1 MQTAVI
7 VTFWVTVYVIILGLP
22 RNAVGEMMPV
32 LLATKIAM
40 PVSMKG
46 IVKSATCFPL
56 GVDCQRKE
64 NVDEGNR
71 CSANNK
77 PATAPNV
84 L

>member
-1 MQTAVI
+1 
-7 VTFWVTVYVIILGLP
+7 
-22 RNAVGEMMPV
+22 MMPV